1 MGAGE
6 EVRGLIVTLE
16 EALEEAELQAVTTK
30 TCDLG
35 QVLEI
40 AATDSQHP
48 SVAAVWRDTAEVSG
62 QADILYPSRKVAL
75 VIEDSVQPQAV
86 GHALVLAACGGYI
99 NCVRRLREL
108 QKNSLSGSILVSRFN
123 AFAFLKA
130 AENGHQEVIRELLRP
145 MMSVSTAMMG
155 YVVATRW
162 KDREPA
168 AYPFVKQPVNIPGK
182 DWLGKL
188 ASTKT
193 MLPPAAPIFRA
204 GVWDLQGMPG
214 VPVELHDCI
223 RATYSIFLLWRAAVI
238 SSAHCHVEVF
248 KVLLRQR
255 ALENTMLAD
264 SFHDT
269 SAPKKSF
276 DHDGK
281 KIVSERAKM
290 DTLMYQLVEE
300 LSTKNYH
307 DGILYAL
314 WGHIQ
319 RGGRDSPRP
328 ESGRP
333 RCVAQATN
341 GLWEMQLEVP
351 LLMMPVEHAL
361 QDEQPFRRYKQL
373 TQLFGQR
380 AKVNIQLTASVE
392 ALPNCL
398 QVPNRINPLF
408 RTNALESSPW
418 HIALQSSIGLTNVCI
433 CNWALMCRLWWESS
447 M

>member
-1 MGAGE
+1 MGAD
-6 EVRGLIVTLE
+6 EVRGLMLTLE
-16 EALEEAELQAVTTK
+16 ETLEEAELQAIKTK
-30 TCDLG
+30 TCELD
-35 QVLEI
+35 QVLE
-40 AATDSQHP
+40 AAARDSQHP
-48 SVAAVWRDTAEVSG
+48 SVAAVWRDTTSET
-62 QADILYPSRKVAL
+62 ADILQFPSQRKVAAL
-75 VIEDSVQPQAV
+75 VIEEAVEPHAV

-99 NCVRRLREL
+99 NCVRRLREI
-108 QKNSLSGSILVSRFN
+108 QRDSMSGSPLVSRFN

-145 MMSVSTAMMG
+145 MMSTSPAMMG
-155 YVVATRW
+155 YVVAKLW
-162 KDREPA
+162 KDRDHTS
-168 AYPFVKQPVNIPGK
+168 YPFVKPPANIPGK

-188 ASTKT
+188 ASTKN
-193 MLPPAAPIFRA
+193 MLPPATFVFRT
-204 GVWDLQGMPG
+204 GGWDLKGNPG
-214 VPVELHDCI
+214 VAEELHDCI
-223 RATYSIFLLWRAAVI
+223 RATYSTFLLWRAAVI
-238 SSAHCHVEVF
+238 AAAHCHVEVF

-269 SAPKKSF
+269 SAPKRSF

-281 KIVSERAKM
+281 KIISERAKM

-328 ESGRP
+328 EAGRP

-361 QDEQPFRRYKQL
+361 QEEEPFRRYKQL

-398 QVPNRINPLF
+398 QVPNLILSLPSN
-408 RTNALESSPW
+408 
-418 HIALQSSIGLTNVCI
+418 
-433 CNWALMCRLWWESS
+433 SS
-447 M
+447 MCVQI